1 MKKRVFTITLLLAGI
16 LFSVNTIKAQEQF
29 LWAYSAGAALG
40 WEEAGGM
47 ARDNSGNIYIIGT
60 FQDKITFGSVNV
72 VSSGGSDIIV
82 AKFSPAGALT
92 WARKVGIGTTF
103 GGNEMGKA
111 IAVNSSGNS
120 ITILGTYSNN
130 SDSLSF
136 LSNGSIKI
144 PPSSGG
150 QDLFVAQLDGNG
162 AVQWAEKIG
171 GSGNEDAG
179 AVAYF
184 SNGDFI
190 VAGIYNVDI
199 TIGNDNYVSQGNQD
213 IFVVKYNS
221 NRTQAW
227 SLTTGNGLNS
237 INISDLKVRNNGD
250 FYFGGEFNG
259 SADFDSNTITSNGE
273 ADAYLAKY
281 DSTGAYI
288 FAVNMG
294 GSLNDG
300 LTKIFIDNFNQTYVS
315 GYYSGSNVTIGTV
328 NLTAATNTDI
338 FFVKMNSNDSILF
351 AKTANGD
358 GNNMPYGIYVAGTG
372 TNKKIYLSG
381 TFEDVLNF
389 GISTATNNPEQ
400 RASLGQKDIFL
411 AYYDSLGNVISS
423 ARAGGL
429 NNETNVGI
437 VADNSNNMFIYGSY
451 RAQAGFSPFSLTVAG
466 GSDLY
471 IARYGLNTTGISE
484 AANSKTMQ
492 VYPNPSNGLV
502 TLSFNDAAEYTVK
515 IYDVRGVCV
524 INESISTL
532 KSQLDLSHLSNGVYF
547 LNASGADKN
556 FQQKLIIQK

>member
-1 MKKRVFTITLLLAGI
+1 MKKRVITITLILAGI
-16 LFSVNTIKAQEQF
+16 LFSVNIIKAQEQF

-82 AKFSPAGALT
+82 AKFSPAGTLT

-103 GGNEMGKA
+103 GGNETGKA

-136 LSNGSIKI
+136 LTNGSIKI

-150 QDLFVAQLDGNG
+150 QDLFVAQLDANG

-171 GSGNEDAG
+171 GSGHEDAG

-190 VAGIYNVDI
+190 VAGTYNVDI
-199 TIGNDNYVSQGNQD
+199 NIGSNNYVSQGNDD
-213 IFVVKYNS
+213 IFIVKYNS

-227 SLTTGNGLNS
+227 SLTTGNG
-237 INISDLKVRNNGD
+237 INNISVSDLKVRSNGD
-250 FYFGGEFNG
+250 FYFGGELRG

-273 ADAYLAKY
+273 SDAYLAKY

-315 GYYSGSNVTIGTV
+315 GFYSGSNVSIGST

-351 AKTANGD
+351 AKTANGN
-358 GNNMPYGIYVAGTG
+358 GNNMPNGLYVAGTG
-372 TNKKIYLSG
+372 ANKKIYLSG
-381 TFEDVLNF
+381 TFENVLNF

-400 RASLGQKDIFL
+400 RASLGQKDVFL

-451 RAQAGFSPFSLTVAG
+451 RAQAGFSPFSLTVSG

-484 AANSKTMQ
+484 AANNKTMQ
-492 VYPNPSNGLV
+492 VYPNPSNGMV
-502 TLSFNDAAEYTVK
+502 TINFSDAADYIVK